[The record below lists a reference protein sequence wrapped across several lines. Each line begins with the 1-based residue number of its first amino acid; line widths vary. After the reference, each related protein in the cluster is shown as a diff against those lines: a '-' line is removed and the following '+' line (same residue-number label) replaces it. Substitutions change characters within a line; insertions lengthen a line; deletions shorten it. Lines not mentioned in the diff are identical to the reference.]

1 MSRRGSGWGVVA
13 ALIIGV
19 LLMFLVGWFSFS
31 SNQRR
36 ATLTVETEQIRDD
49 AQRAVDA
56 TAKVIDE
63 VKEETRQALAE
74 PD

>member
-13 ALIIGV
+13 ALVIGV
-19 LLMFLVGWFSFS
+19 LLMFLVGWFTFT
-31 SNQRR
+31 SNQQRS
-36 ATLTVETEQIRDD
+36 TLTVETEQIRDD

-56 TAKVIDE
+56 TAKAIDE
-63 VKEETRQALAE
+63 VKEDTRRALSE

>member
-56 TAKVIDE
+56 TAKLIDE
-63 VKEETRQALAE
+63 VKEDTRQALAE

>member
-56 TAKVIDE
+56 TAKAIDE
-63 VKEETRQALAE
+63 VKEDTRQALAE

>member
-63 VKEETRQALAE
+63 VKEETRQAIAE